1 MEYWNAPV
9 QSILSL
15 IWWSWGRDPSIP
27 RTRRGT
33 QKMKRNKTRI
43 LYITSFLIQKKNLR
57 HQLTFN
63 SSNLVSRTI
72 IPASTPSDFWKVE
85 VYWLMNETTEC
96 FLTKFLKNEGNIHLT
111 TENEVLV
118 SSTRIRILTRWAK
131 TIKSPTNCQGF
142 LPGMYMLHSVRHV
155 LSYILL
161 KEQLRTFRLSDR
173 DKMVTKGM

>member
-1 MEYWNAPV
+1 MIMGPG
-9 QSILSL
+9 SIDSKDEEGYTKDETEQNTDSL
-15 IWWSWGRDPSIP
+15 
-27 RTRRGT
+27 
-33 QKMKRNKTRI
+33 
-43 LYITSFLIQKKNLR
+43 YHFLFNPEKNLR